1 MVSQLLVVASEAFPD
16 LLALWADGKAFGI
29 PAGYPHLAAQGH
41 DRRAHHHGL
50 GEVLLADI
58 VREALVVTLFDAK
71 LRTLF
76 SSLVDYGLGARTQLL
91 AHSASLD
98 IEPPQAPSR
107 PRTRSEWWTGR

>member
-1 MVSQLLVVASEAFPD
+1 
-16 LLALWADGKAFGI
+16 
-29 PAGYPHLAAQGH
+29 
-41 DRRAHHHGL
+41 
-50 GEVLLADI
+50 
-58 VREALVVTLFDAK
+58 VVTLFDAK

-107 PRTRSEWWTGR
+107 PGTRSEWWTGR